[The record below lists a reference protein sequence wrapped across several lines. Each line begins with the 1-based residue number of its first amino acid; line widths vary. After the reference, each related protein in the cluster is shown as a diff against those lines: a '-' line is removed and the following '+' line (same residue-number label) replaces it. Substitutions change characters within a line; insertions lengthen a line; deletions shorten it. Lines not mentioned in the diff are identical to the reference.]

1 MNRMRL
7 CLLTALIVS
16 IFFLTSCATTPV
28 NHTKI
33 SGTWKD
39 EHFNKKLSN
48 FLIISLSDEIGMRA
62 KVENALV
69 RKFNAEG
76 VHAEASSDLMP
87 IDEEIDRKTVRAA
100 MVGKTFDGVLV
111 SRLIEVASDSTY
123 VPPAPN
129 ASFEA
134 GFSHSVPIITSP
146 GHTERR
152 SVVTLQTDLYDPSGQ
167 GHLVWSMTSQ
177 SFDPSNVTEL
187 IDNVSDAIVS
197 DLRAKGLI

>member
-1 MNRMRL
+1 MNRKRVW
-7 CLLTALIVS
+7 LLAALIVS
-16 IFFLTSCATTPV
+16 IIFLTSCASTPASR
-28 NHTKI
+28 TKVT
-33 SGTWKD
+33 GTWKE

-48 FLIISLSDEIGMRA
+48 ILIISLADEIGMRA

-69 RKFNAEG
+69 RKLDAKG

-100 MVGKTFDGVLV
+100 MVGKTFDGILV
-111 SRLIEVASDSTY
+111 SRLIEVASDATY
-123 VPPAPN
+123 VPPSPT

-134 GFSHSVPIITSP
+134 GFSHSVPIISSP
-146 GHTERR
+146 GHTERS
-152 SVVTLQTDLYDPSGQ
+152 SVVTLQTDLYDPSGK

-177 SFDPSNVTEL
+177 SFDPSNATVL